1 VHLISSREAF
11 SKDIKST
18 QALHNHSGKPE
29 ITVVNI
35 HKFKDDPHVISTNDY
50 NVNIQ
55 RVYFLDEVHRSY
67 DPKGSFLANLEES
80 DRLAIKIGLTG
91 TPLIGSFSKK
101 DDTAEQKNNQI
112 QALMMLQNYISD
124 LTKSEKLTK
133 NNIKDAKEEQKKIY
147 KEINSIKHGLNSII
161 GNTDYVNSIL
171 KEKTQNEI

>member
-1 VHLISSREAF
+1 MEPVIYHVRVPLR
-11 SKDIKST
+11 
-18 QALHNHSGKPE
+18 
-29 ITVVNI
+29 V
-35 HKFKDDPHVISTNDY
+35 KDDRFMHIQEVIDAKRNLLLKKQKKLKFISEQNH
-50 NVNIQ
+50 
-55 RVYFLDEVHRSY
+55 F
-67 DPKGSFLANLEES
+67 LEEVQ
-80 DRLAIKIGLTG
+80 
-91 TPLIGSFSKK
+91 K
-101 DDTAEQKNNQI
+101 DYSQYYSYIAEQKNNQI